1 MPIQIQVRRGTVAE
15 WAANNPIL
23 AVGEMGYETDTK
35 QFKIGD
41 GVTPYGSLVY
51 GGIRGP
57 EGEGLNLFFLYG
69 R

>member
-1 MPIQIQVRRGTVAE
+1 MPVQIQVRRGTSAE
-15 WAANNPIL
+15 WVVSNPIL

-41 GVTPYGSLVY
+41 GTSPYNSLLY
-51 GGIRGP
+51 SGIRGP
-57 EGEGLNLFFLYG
+57 EGEGLNVFFLYG